1 MNTEECSNSFDK
13 YVMNCVMIDYYWRHL
28 MSTSRIS
35 NGENL
40 ILSHHYGDQCLI

>member
-1 MNTEECSNSFDK
+1 
-13 YVMNCVMIDYYWRHL
+13 